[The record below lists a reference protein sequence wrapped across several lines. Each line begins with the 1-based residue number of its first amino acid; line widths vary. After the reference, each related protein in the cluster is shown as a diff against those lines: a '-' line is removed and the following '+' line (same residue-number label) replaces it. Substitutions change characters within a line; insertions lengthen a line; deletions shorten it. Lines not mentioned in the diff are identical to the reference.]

1 MFTIGQLLNKSRD
14 ELLDLSTRNRLLS
27 IPVGSASARIIQVCD
42 ELSEQVFHLL
52 VSEKKS
58 MSFLPGRQARRAGK
72 AAAGEAYENA
82 DEVGLPQPDEEQDSS
97 TGLPKRHV
105 DCRLQTALSPEGL
118 QRRLFDLYH
127 DSLTMIEEQGVNI
140 LYLVLGHLKWFE
152 TDNADTPRYAPLILI
167 PVRLGRKSA
176 SERFTLQWT
185 EDDIEENLSLR
196 AKLKR
201 DFNLELPAF
210 PDEEL
215 FNVTEYHNRVVKS
228 ISGVKNWEVLPNEI
242 TLGFFSFA
250 KFLMYRDLDPNH
262 WPTPDQLLKQPFI
275 TGLLQDGF
283 PQSEPLLPD
292 DTSLD
297 ELIPVSKL
305 DHVVD
310 ADGSQTL
317 AIEAVRQGRSMVI
330 QGPPGTGKSQ
340 SITNI
345 IATAVLEGKQVLFVA
360 EKLAALEVV
369 KRRLEREG
377 LGAICLEL
385 HSNKSNKRAVVEE
398 IGRTWKLGRPKASE
412 LESLIPKLEQK
423 RSVLNN
429 HAATLHEKHEPSGL
443 TPFGV
448 IGRLAMLGSRGQQAA
463 ELTFDRAESWTP
475 DQQQANRRIIEELV
489 QRIEQIGLPTKHPWR
504 GVCRETVLIID
515 HEPFFRKIQR
525 AKDSL
530 PGMRETSVALAKQL
544 SQPVPESFA
553 DAEEQLVIAE
563 YVARAPKLDK
573 EALCNS
579 VWNAGMEGLRD
590 LIAEGKRFAAAYE
603 VVHAAFVETLWEKD
617 FSNARSHIAAH
628 GQSLLRFLNGNYRAA
643 IAEIRGAMTA
653 PFPKPYADRL
663 ALIDCAIA
671 GQRAFRK
678 IRESDPVG
686 KAAFG
691 TLWRQE
697 RTDWKQLETILDWV
711 LRQNEAG
718 LGPSFRQMFAGVED
732 QAAVASLAAEL
743 RERLTASREAF
754 QKLFLDLCLDCAMAF
769 GTAEFT
775 TVPLE
780 TIAER
785 CGVWLAHPED
795 LSRWN
800 NYFVRARAA
809 RSWGM
814 TSLVDLIE
822 TGGALA
828 TDATD
833 CFDRVYFSQLFREMV
848 KRKPELAQFDGEL
861 HEKHIAEFKQLDR
874 ERLALA
880 KYRTLVA
887 HYNRM
892 SALNAGVGAAGI
904 VKGEMERKRGHRT
917 VRRLLKDAGSV
928 VQAIKPVFMM
938 SPLSVAQFLEPGSVA
953 FDLLVIDEA
962 SQVQPVD
969 ALGAIARCKQII
981 VVGDSKQLP
990 PTRFFTRLTSD
1001 GDSLDDEEIG
1011 QPQVAQ
1017 AQEIE
1022 SILGLCRARGLPEK
1036 MLRWHYRSRHH
1047 SLIAVSNHEFYE
1059 DKLYIVPSPFLS
1071 AGGFGLKFNHVPGG
1085 VFDSGVS
1092 GTNRVEAKAVCQA
1105 IVNHARNNRDQTLGV
1120 VAFSVRQRQ
1129 AILDE
1134 LELLRRENPDT
1145 EGFFSGHPAEPFFI
1159 KNLEN
1164 VQGDERDVIFIS
1176 VGYGRDVHG
1185 CVSMRFGPLGAE
1197 GGERRLNVL
1206 ISRAR
1211 KQCEIFSS
1219 ITADDIDLNRATG
1232 RGVAALKTFLSFA
1245 ETGRLSVGVRS
1256 DREEESPF
1264 EEAVRRAIESLGY
1277 EVHPQVGIA
1286 GFFIDL
1292 AVLDR
1297 EQKGRYLLG
1306 IECDGATYHS
1316 SHSARDRDRLRQAVL
1331 EDHGWIIHRIWST
1344 DWFQRPGEQLRKL
1357 TTAIEQAKTMFDETC
1372 RPSLA
1377 TPTPTPF
1384 AGADDLIEREAI
1396 SESMNKS
1403 LAGLATPYQ
1412 QAQFDVPSHVEPHL
1426 LAAGEL
1432 AGIVQKIVEIEGP
1445 VHEDEV
1451 ISRVRHL
1458 WGFSRAGA
1466 RIQDAVAKSV
1476 RSLLVTKRC
1485 SREDGFLVLPGA
1497 SIPIRN
1503 RELVSSPELRKP
1515 DMIPLV
1521 ELRAGILAL
1530 IDASHG
1536 AAKQEIPIAIARMLG
1551 FKNTSAQLRSLIE
1564 SQIAGLARQGL
1575 IVETNGMFKRAPAKE
1590 S

>member
-1 MFTIGQLLNKSRD
+1 
-14 ELLDLSTRNRLLS
+14 
-27 IPVGSASARIIQVCD
+27 
-42 ELSEQVFHLL
+42 
-52 VSEKKS
+52 
-58 MSFLPGRQARRAGK
+58 
-72 AAAGEAYENA
+72 
-82 DEVGLPQPDEEQDSS
+82 
-97 TGLPKRHV
+97 
-105 DCRLQTALSPEGL
+105 
-118 QRRLFDLYH
+118 
-127 DSLTMIEEQGVNI
+127 
-140 LYLVLGHLKWFE
+140 
-152 TDNADTPRYAPLILI
+152 
-167 PVRLGRKSA
+167 
-176 SERFTLQWT
+176 
-185 EDDIEENLSLR
+185 
-196 AKLKR
+196 
-201 DFNLELPAF
+201 
-210 PDEEL
+210 
-215 FNVTEYHNRVVKS
+215 
-228 ISGVKNWEVLPNEI
+228 
-242 TLGFFSFA
+242 
-250 KFLMYRDLDPNH
+250 
-262 WPTPDQLLKQPFI
+262 
-275 TGLLQDGF
+275 
-283 PQSEPLLPD
+283 
-292 DTSLD
+292 
-297 ELIPVSKL
+297 
-305 DHVVD
+305 
-310 ADGSQTL
+310 
-317 AIEAVRQGRSMVI
+317 
-330 QGPPGTGKSQ
+330 
-340 SITNI
+340 
-345 IATAVLEGKQVLFVA
+345 
-360 EKLAALEVV
+360 
-369 KRRLEREG
+369 
-377 LGAICLEL
+377 
-385 HSNKSNKRAVVEE
+385 
-398 IGRTWKLGRPKASE
+398 
-412 LESLIPKLEQK
+412 
-423 RSVLNN
+423 
-429 HAATLHEKHEPSGL
+429 
-443 TPFGV
+443 
-448 IGRLAMLGSRGQQAA
+448 
-463 ELTFDRAESWTP
+463 
-475 DQQQANRRIIEELV
+475 
-489 QRIEQIGLPTKHPWR
+489 
-504 GVCRETVLIID
+504 
-515 HEPFFRKIQR
+515 
-525 AKDSL
+525 
-530 PGMRETSVALAKQL
+530 
-544 SQPVPESFA
+544 
-553 DAEEQLVIAE
+553 
-563 YVARAPKLDK
+563 
-573 EALCNS
+573 
-579 VWNAGMEGLRD
+579 
-590 LIAEGKRFAAAYE
+590 
-603 VVHAAFVETLWEKD
+603 
-617 FSNARSHIAAH
+617 
-628 GQSLLRFLNGNYRAA
+628 
-643 IAEIRGAMTA
+643 
-653 PFPKPYADRL
+653 
-663 ALIDCAIA
+663 
-671 GQRAFRK
+671 
-678 IRESDPVG
+678 
-686 KAAFG
+686 
-691 TLWRQE
+691 
-697 RTDWKQLETILDWV
+697 
-711 LRQNEAG
+711 
-718 LGPSFRQMFAGVED
+718 
-732 QAAVASLAAEL
+732 
-743 RERLTASREAF
+743 EAF

-1092 GTNRVEAKAVCQA
+1092 GTNRVEAKAVRQA

-1316 SHSARDRDRLRQAVL
+1316 S
-1331 EDHGWIIHRIWST
+1331 
-1344 DWFQRPGEQLRKL
+1344 
-1357 TTAIEQAKTMFDETC
+1357 
-1372 RPSLA
+1372 
-1377 TPTPTPF
+1377 
-1384 AGADDLIEREAI
+1384 
-1396 SESMNKS
+1396 
-1403 LAGLATPYQ
+1403 
-1412 QAQFDVPSHVEPHL
+1412 
-1426 LAAGEL
+1426 
-1432 AGIVQKIVEIEGP
+1432 
-1445 VHEDEV
+1445 
-1451 ISRVRHL
+1451 
-1458 WGFSRAGA
+1458 
-1466 RIQDAVAKSV
+1466 
-1476 RSLLVTKRC
+1476 
-1485 SREDGFLVLPGA
+1485 
-1497 SIPIRN
+1497 
-1503 RELVSSPELRKP
+1503 
-1515 DMIPLV
+1515 
-1521 ELRAGILAL
+1521 
-1530 IDASHG
+1530 
-1536 AAKQEIPIAIARMLG
+1536 
-1551 FKNTSAQLRSLIE
+1551 
-1564 SQIAGLARQGL
+1564 
-1575 IVETNGMFKRAPAKE
+1575 
-1590 S
+1590 